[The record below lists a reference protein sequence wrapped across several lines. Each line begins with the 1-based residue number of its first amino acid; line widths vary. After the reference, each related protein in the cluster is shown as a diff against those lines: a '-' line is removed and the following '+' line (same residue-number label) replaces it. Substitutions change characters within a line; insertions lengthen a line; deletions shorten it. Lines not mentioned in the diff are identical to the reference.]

1 MLEIES
7 KRISQEI
14 RGGVEKHCIF
24 SVRRVLKNMQYINI

>member
-14 RGGVEKHCIF
+14 RGGVEKRYIF
-24 SVRRVLKNMQYINI
+24 SVKRVLKNMGYINI